1 LRALVLSLAVIVT
14 VAAAAGPS
22 AAADSPWNGTWEAD
36 YSKSKLTGETF
47 TYSSLPGGMMRYTN
61 GSTYV
66 DTFACNGKPH
76 LTPAGSMQT
85 CTKGGPDSYS
95 FTYTVNGKT
104 IETDMDTIST
114 DGNSL
119 ANIEHDVLP
128 GGKMRTL
135 TSVSTRVGAGTGLA
149 GTWKTAKTTHSSRYT
164 FALAATPTTLTYRS
178 KTGGENYTLKF
189 GGPSVPDSG
198 FDIPKNISVSGKA
211 AGPSEIAL
219 TYSIAGK
226 AVYEATWILSNDG
239 KTLTATNWAPGKKN
253 EAVVEIFEKQ

>member
-1 LRALVLSLAVIVT
+1 
-14 VAAAAGPS
+14 
-22 AAADSPWNGTWEAD
+22 
-36 YSKSKLTGETF
+36 
-47 TYSSLPGGMMRYTN
+47 MRYTN

-104 IETDMDTIST
+104 IETDTDTIST
-114 DGNSL
+114 DRNSL

-128 GGKMRTL
+128 GGKTRTL

-189 GGPSVPDSG
+189 GGPSERQSG
-198 FDIPKNISVSGKA
+198 RTFRNRLNLFDRRQSRVKKARGFSARWEDADGDRLGPWKEKRSG
-211 AGPSEIAL
+211 GRDL
-219 TYSIAGK
+219 R
-226 AVYEATWILSNDG
+226 
-239 KTLTATNWAPGKKN
+239 
-253 EAVVEIFEKQ
+253 EAVTRAWSERCVPLRSRAFAFASEANRGIRV